1 MSKRSN
7 SFKAV
12 GSVIDKITEDLNL
25 KPRLDEYYA
34 LLSWEE
40 VVGKQIANVTRAV
53 KISKGILYIQ
63 VKTSTW
69 RNELVLRKKEII
81 DRLNTKA
88 GTQVIKD
95 IKFQ

>member
-1 MSKRSN
+1 LSKRSN